1 LPQYTQIVRGFQK
14 FVVASLQEERYIL
27 LPKMKNIVKND
38 RGLRKQDLHPNPVQQ
53 LKRWFEDLKQAG
65 IAEPSAM
72 VLATSSADGRPSM
85 RVVLLKS
92 FDESGLVF
100 YTNYE
105 SRKGKELEKNANAAL
120 LFFWE
125 PLSRQVRI
133 EGTITKTSAEE
144 TAEYFK
150 TRPLLSRI
158 GAWASPQSEVIQG
171 REILERE
178 FAGFQKQFE
187 GKEVPPP
194 PHWGGYRLRPSEYEF
209 WQGRD
214 NRMHDR
220 LRYRLAG
227 GTWIIERLSP

>member
-1 LPQYTQIVRGFQK
+1 
-14 FVVASLQEERYIL
+14 
-27 LPKMKNIVKND
+27 MKNFDQND
-38 RGLRKQDLHPNPVQQ
+38 LGLRKKDLDPDPVRQ
-53 LKRWFEDLKQAG
+53 LKRWLEDVSRVG

-72 VLATSSADGRPSM
+72 VLATSSTDGRPSM

-92 FDESGLVF
+92 LDESGLVF

-105 SRKGKELEKNANAAL
+105 SRKGKELGANVNAAL
-120 LFFWE
+120 LFFWQ

-133 EGTITKTSAEE
+133 EGTITKTTSEE

-158 GAWASPQSEVIQG
+158 GAWASRQSDVIQG

-178 FAGFQKQFE
+178 FARFEKQFK

-214 NRMHDR
+214 NRLHDR
-220 LRYRLAG
+220 LRYRLAENK
-227 GTWIIERLSP
+227 WIIERLSP

>member
-1 LPQYTQIVRGFQK
+1 
-14 FVVASLQEERYIL
+14 
-27 LPKMKNIVKND
+27 MKNIEQND
-38 RGLRKQDLHPNPVQQ
+38 RGLRKQDLHSDPLEQ
-53 LKRWFEDLKQAG
+53 LKRWLEDAPRAG
-65 IAEPSAM
+65 IGEPSAM

-105 SRKGKELEKNANAAL
+105 SRKGKELGANAHAAL

-125 PLSRQVRI
+125 PLARQIRI

-150 TRPLLSRI
+150 TRPHLSRI
-158 GAWASPQSEVIQG
+158 GAWASRQSEVIPG
-171 REILERE
+171 RETLERE
-178 FAGFQKQFE
+178 FSRFEKQFE
-187 GKEVPPP
+187 GKDVPPP
-194 PHWGGYRLRPSEYEF
+194 PQWGGYRLRPSEYEF
-209 WQGRD
+209 WQGRE
-214 NRMHDR
+214 NRLHDR

-227 GTWIIERLSP
+227 GKWIIERLSP